1 MFTDSLTELARRKE
15 QLIARAEQQRMAI
28 SVSCL
33 RLRKPLG
40 MVDRGIAVVRYLQ
53 AHPLLLAAGI
63 LAAAA
68 IGRRNLLNW
77 VGRGLFRNLPSWVG
91 RGLFVWRALRSVRLW
106 PRKSGA

>member
-15 QLIARAEQQRMAI
+15 QLIARAERQRRVI

-33 RLRKPLG
+33 QLRKPLG
-40 MVDRGIAVVRYLQ
+40 MADRGVAVVRCLK

-68 IGRRNLLNW
+68 VGRRSLLGW
-77 VGRGLFRNLPSWVG
+77 FG
-91 RGLFVWRALRSVRLW
+91 RGLFVWRALRSAQLW
-106 PRKSGA
+106 LRKSGV